1 MERIVLNVLGLTL
14 WNLSCFEFMEWFIFL
29 LERQHYVTFHP
40 LGIFGHYWSLLFNVY
55 FLIYFFVYLFVYL
68 ESGGR
73 FKFEF
78 GLKFRYE
85 VEFEF
90 NLEG

>member
-1 MERIVLNVLGLTL
+1 M
-14 WNLSCFEFMEWFIFL
+14 
-29 LERQHYVTFHP
+29 
-40 LGIFGHYWSLLFNVY
+40 
-55 FLIYFFVYLFVYL
+55 
-68 ESGGR
+68 GGR

-90 NLEG
+90 NLEGFFLIKKMFGFPPLSGVRGFLFPGGFK

>member
-1 MERIVLNVLGLTL
+1 M
-14 WNLSCFEFMEWFIFL
+14 
-29 LERQHYVTFHP
+29 
-40 LGIFGHYWSLLFNVY
+40 
-55 FLIYFFVYLFVYL
+55 
-68 ESGGR
+68 GGR

-90 NLEG
+90 NLEGFFKRMFRFPPLLRIFRYDFPR